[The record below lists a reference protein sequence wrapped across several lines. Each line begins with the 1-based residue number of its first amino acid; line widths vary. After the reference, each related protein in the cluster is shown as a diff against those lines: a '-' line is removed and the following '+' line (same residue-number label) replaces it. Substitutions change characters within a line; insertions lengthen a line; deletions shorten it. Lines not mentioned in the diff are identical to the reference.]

1 MEASMRLVVNGWLGV
16 LAATS
21 LCLGVRGDEF
31 ADRVVVGA
39 KVLRC
44 DAEGAQ
50 AEGFAIKEGRFVAI
64 GGRELLERWRGP
76 DTEVIDLHGQSV
88 TPGLCDSHL
97 HFIGLGESLQRL
109 DLRDVRNWDGLIEDV
124 AAAASRVP
132 PGTWV
137 VGRGWHQAKWDRPI
151 DPSVEGYPVHALLSA
166 RVPDHPVML
175 THASGHA
182 CIANA
187 KAMELAGVSAA
198 TRAPSGGEILRDA
211 LGQPTGVFRENA
223 QRLMGSVAER
233 ASRPESVQAR
243 RDALLRS
250 VQLAGQQCLAFGIT
264 SVHDAGLSF
273 IDADD
278 LGVLADNEELPVR
291 MVGMIREGSEALRV
305 QMPSHRWLGR
315 GNGFLTIRSV
325 KISIDGA
332 LGPHGAWLLQ
342 PYDDLTKSA
351 GLNTVSIEEVDRIA
365 ELCWEQDWQ
374 LCVHAI
380 GDRANRE
387 TLDAFER
394 AFGGQDGR
402 ARRWRVEHAQHLH
415 PDDIPRFAELGVI
428 PVMQANHCTSD
439 ATFVLQRLGERRAAQ
454 GAYVWR
460 SLIDSGCIIP
470 NGTDAPVE
478 LVDPRASLIAAV
490 TRRLPN
496 GETFYPEQCMTRQEA
511 LWSYTRWP
519 AVAAFQER
527 ELGSISPGMLA
538 DYVVWDTDL
547 LHCDPEAIR
556 SATVQQT
563 VMAGRVVYELPK
575 P

>member
-1 MEASMRLVVNGWLGV
+1 MRLVVIGWLGV

-21 LCLGVRGDEF
+21 VCLGVRGDEF

-39 KVLRC
+39 NVLRC
-44 DAEGAQ
+44 DAEGSR

-88 TPGLCDSHL
+88 TPGFCDSHL

-109 DLRDVRNWDGLIEDV
+109 DLRDVRNWEGLIEDV

-151 DPSVEGYPVHALLSA
+151 DPSVEGYPVHAMLSA

-223 QRLMGSVAER
+223 QRLIGSVAER
-233 ASRPESVQAR
+233 ASRPDSVQAR
-243 RDALLRS
+243 RGAVLRS

-278 LGVLADNEELPVR
+278 LGVLADREELPVR

-415 PDDIPRFAELGVI
+415 PDDIPRDRK
-428 PVMQANHCTSD
+428 S
-439 ATFVLQRLGERRAAQ
+439 
-454 GAYVWR
+454 
-460 SLIDSGCIIP
+460 
-470 NGTDAPVE
+470 
-478 LVDPRASLIAAV
+478 
-490 TRRLPN
+490 
-496 GETFYPEQCMTRQEA
+496 
-511 LWSYTRWP
+511 
-519 AVAAFQER
+519 
-527 ELGSISPGMLA
+527 
-538 DYVVWDTDL
+538 VV
-547 LHCDPEAIR
+547 
-556 SATVQQT
+556 
-563 VMAGRVVYELPK
+563 
-575 P
+575 